1 MGTYGLERIV
11 HLWSVDRL
19 TVEQAIGQM
28 LQLIQEMD
36 ERIKELE
43 SRAEARRARRD
54 EFAGPENS
62 AS

>member
-28 LQLIQEMD
+28 LQLMQEMD

-43 SRAEARRARRD
+43 SRAEARRARQAQEGDR
-54 EFAGPENS
+54 ERRA
-62 AS
+62 

>member
-28 LQLIQEMD
+28 LQLMQEMD
-36 ERIKELE
+36 ERIKALE
-43 SRAEARRARRD
+43 SRAEARRARQTQEGDGEGR
-54 EFAGPENS
+54 A
-62 AS
+62 